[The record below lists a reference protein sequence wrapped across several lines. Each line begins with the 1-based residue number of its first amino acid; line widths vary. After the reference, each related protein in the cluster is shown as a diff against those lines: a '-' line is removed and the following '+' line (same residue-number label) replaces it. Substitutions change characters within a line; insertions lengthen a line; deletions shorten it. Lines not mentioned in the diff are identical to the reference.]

1 MKQAKRTALITGS
14 GKNIGRGIAHEL
26 AQAGHNI
33 VVNGIS
39 DREAAETVVREI
51 NELGADGIVS
61 MGNIGIKKEAESL
74 VERSTAAFGSL
85 DIVINNAAIRP
96 HGPFLDVADT
106 LAKRYR
112 C

>member
-26 AQAGHNI
+26 ARVGYNV
-33 VVNGIS
+33 VVNGSS

-74 VERSTAAFGSL
+74 VERATAAFGSL

-96 HGPFLDVADT
+96 HGPF
-106 LAKRYR
+106 RR
-112 C
+112 P